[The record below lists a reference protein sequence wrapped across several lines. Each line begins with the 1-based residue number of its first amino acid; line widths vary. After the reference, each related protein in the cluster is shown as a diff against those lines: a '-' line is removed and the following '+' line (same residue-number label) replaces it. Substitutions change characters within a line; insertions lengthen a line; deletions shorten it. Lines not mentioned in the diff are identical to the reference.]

1 MKRAFFA
8 LCALIT
14 GCASAPATPPVSA
27 TSAARSETAAAV
39 VAVDEEEREQRT
51 MRIEGLTGSL
61 PMQEVRR
68 VLEPRSPV
76 FAECFLAR
84 SRRLSQLS
92 GGVRLFIRVA
102 TDGSVERAF
111 PEDSTLGDR
120 ETERCLTDVARDT
133 RFPRPRGGAAEVRW
147 PLHIDPA
154 GRHPETWDEGRVAR
168 IVERRGADAMA
179 QCLPAGQHGDFQVTA
194 YVRGSGRVLAAGV
207 AVTDEAL
214 VDAIDCVH
222 HAVGRWRMPP
232 TRHTAKVTFVIHG

>member
-1 MKRAFFA
+1 MKRASFA
-8 LCALIT
+8 LWALMT
-14 GCASAPATPPVSA
+14 GCASAPSTPAVSA
-27 TSAARSETAAAV
+27 SAAARSEVAAET
-39 VAVDEEEREQRT
+39 VDAEEREHRT

-61 PMQEVRR
+61 PLQEVRR
-68 VLEPRSPV
+68 TLEPRSPV
-76 FAECFLAR
+76 FAECFMAR
-84 SRRLSQLS
+84 ARRLSQLS

-120 ETERCLTDVARDT
+120 ETERCLTDVARQT

-168 IVERRGADAMA
+168 IVERRGADAVA
-179 QCLPAGQHGDFQVTA
+179 QCLPAGQHGAFQVTA

-222 HAVGRWRMPP
+222 HEVGRWRMPT
-232 TRHTAKVTFVIHG
+232 TRRTAKVTFVIHG

>member
-1 MKRAFFA
+1 
-8 LCALIT
+8 
-14 GCASAPATPPVSA
+14 
-27 TSAARSETAAAV
+27 AV

-120 ETERCLTDVARDT
+120 ETERCLT
-133 RFPRPRGGAAEVRW
+133 
-147 PLHIDPA
+147 
-154 GRHPETWDEGRVAR
+154 
-168 IVERRGADAMA
+168 
-179 QCLPAGQHGDFQVTA
+179 
-194 YVRGSGRVLAAGV
+194 
-207 AVTDEAL
+207 
-214 VDAIDCVH
+214 
-222 HAVGRWRMPP
+222 
-232 TRHTAKVTFVIHG
+232 